1 MVCNDA
7 KVQNIGKGEAIS
19 LTSQISLPGEDEE
32 DEEEEEE
39 EEAVTALFKQK

>member
-19 LTSQISLPGEDEE
+19 LANQISLPGEDE

-39 EEAVTALFKQK
+39 EAITALFIQK